1 MSEPKQLGFS
11 GRLAAAFQESK
22 LTPLLAITAVLLG
35 LFAVLVTPREEEPQ
49 INVTFANVFVAFPG
63 ASAAEVENLVATPL
77 EQVLAQIEGV
87 KHTYSV
93 SRPGMA
99 VLTIQFEVG
108 QDRTAA
114 IVRLYDTVLSHE
126 DRRAQA
132 AGIQPPL
139 IKPMGIDDVP
149 IVTVTLWTGDT
160 TRGAHD
166 LQRVAHALEA
176 ELKRV
181 PGTRDVYT
189 IGGPDNV
196 VHVQL
201 DPQRLAAYGLSL
213 DALHQSLAAAN
224 TVAHAGSIVAHD
236 SETPVTSG
244 SFLATADDVA
254 ELVVGVR
261 DGKPIYL
268 DDVADVVAGPDQPE
282 SYVRFGTGPG
292 AATLGLP
299 TDVIAPAVTI
309 AIAKKPGTN
318 AVVIAGDIAERLKT
332 LEGVLIPDGVHAT
345 LTRNYGRTADDKA
358 RTLIGKLIFAT
369 GAVVLLV
376 LLALGWREAVVVGTA
391 VVITLAIT
399 LFASWAWGFTI
410 NRVSLFALIF
420 SIGILVD
427 DAIVIVENIHR
438 HMALGA
444 KTLRDAIPPAVDEVG
459 GPTILATF
467 TVIAALLP
475 MAFVSGLMGPYM
487 SPIPINASTGMLLS
501 LAVALV
507 VTPWLAAKLLRV
519 HSGGHAT
526 KAATLEPLFGRLVGR
541 FLGGTDGRR
550 ARHKLYAGIGIA
562 IVLAVSLAAVRLV
575 VLKMLPFDNKSE
587 FQVVVDMPEGT
598 SVERTAAVLD
608 ALAAEIRKVPE
619 VSDYEIYAGT
629 AAPIN
634 FNGLVRQYYLRSGA
648 NVGDIQVNLVDKH
661 LRKRQSHDIARSLRA
676 PLVAVGQS
684 HGGSVKIV
692 EVPPGPPVQAP
703 LVAEIYGP
711 DYAGQLEL
719 ATKLNAMFASTE
731 DLVDVD
737 DTVESPAPR
746 WLFEVD
752 RNKAALLGV
761 TQAEVTRAL
770 AAALG
775 GDDATYIHDEH
786 SKYPVPVRLELPA
799 ADKAELDSLLML
811 RVAGRDGRL
820 VPLAEIVRPV
830 ESQWEK
836 TIYHKDLLPVAFVTA
851 DMAGP
856 LDSPL
861 YGMFRVASRIGREPP
876 GGRALPQHYIAQP
889 RTTSDYSV
897 KWDGEWQITYDTF
910 RDMGLA
916 YSVGLILIYLLVVAQ
931 FGSYWVPLVIM
942 APIPLTIIGVMPGHA
957 LLGAQFT
964 ATSMIGMIALAGII
978 VRNSILLVDFV
989 NQELAGGAT
998 LETAVVRAGAVR
1010 AKPIVL
1016 TALAAVLGAFF
1027 ILDDPIFNGLAVA
1040 LIFGIA
1046 VSTLLTLVVIPV
1058 LYYAAQ
1064 ARILRRA
1071 ERAAPPADA
1080 ETDAN

>member
-1 MSEPKQLGFS
+1 MSERKQLGVS

-22 LTPLLAITAVLLG
+22 LTPLLAITALLLG
-35 LFAVLVTPREEEPQ
+35 LFAVLITPREEEPQ
-49 INVTFANVFVAFPG
+49 INVTFANIFVAFPG
-63 ASAAEVENLVATPL
+63 ASAAEVENLVAAPL

-114 IVRLYDTVLSHE
+114 IVRLYDTVLSHQ
-126 DRRAQA
+126 DPHALA

-149 IVTVTLWTGDT
+149 IVAVTLWTADPA
-160 TRGAHD
+160 RGAYD
-166 LQRVAHALEA
+166 LQRVAHALET

-189 IGGPDNV
+189 VGGPDNV

-201 DPQRLAAYGLSL
+201 DPQRLAAYGLSIAVL
-213 DALHQSLAAAN
+213 RQSLTAAN
-224 TVAHAGSIVAHD
+224 AVAQAGSIVAHD
-236 SETPVTSG
+236 AETPVTSG
-244 SFLATADDVA
+244 TFLATADDVA

-261 DGKPIYL
+261 DGRPIHL

-282 SYVRFGTGPG
+282 TYVRFGTGLG

-299 TDVIAPAVTI
+299 TDIVAPAVTL
-309 AIAKKPGTN
+309 AIAKQPGTN
-318 AVVIAGDIAERLKT
+318 AVVIAAELEERLKT

-345 LTRNYGRTADDKA
+345 ITRNYGRTADDKA
-358 RTLIGKLIFAT
+358 RKLISKLIFAT
-369 GAVVLLV
+369 SAVVLLV
-376 LLALGWREAVVVGTA
+376 LLTLGWREAVVVGTA

-427 DAIVIVENIHR
+427 DAIVVVENIHR

-444 KTLRDAIPPAVDEVG
+444 KTLREAIPPAVDEVG

-507 VTPWLAAKLLRV
+507 VTPWLALKLLRV
-519 HSGGHAT
+519 HGGGHEMG
-526 KAATLEPLFGRLVGR
+526 AAKLEPLFTWLVGR
-541 FLGGTDGRR
+541 FLGGPGGRR
-550 ARHKLYAGIGIA
+550 ARHKLYAGVGIA
-562 IVLAVSLAAVRLV
+562 IVLAVSLVAVRLV
-575 VLKMLPFDNKSE
+575 VMKMLPFDNKSE
-587 FQVVVDMPEGT
+587 FQIVVDTPEGT
-598 SVERTAAVLD
+598 SVEQTAALLD
-608 ALAAEIRKVPE
+608 ALVVEVRKVPE
-619 VSDYEIYAGT
+619 VSDYESYAGT

-634 FNGLVRQYYLRSGA
+634 FNGLVRQYYLRAGA

-661 LRKRQSHDIARSLRA
+661 LRKRQSHEIARDLRPA
-676 PLVAVGQS
+676 LIAVGRAYS
-684 HGGSVKIV
+684 ASVKVV
-692 EVPPGPPVQAP
+692 EVPPGPPVQSP

-711 DYAGQLEL
+711 DYAGQVRL
-719 ATKLNAMFASTE
+719 ATELNAMFAATQ

-737 DTVESPAPR
+737 DTVEAAAPR
-746 WLFEVD
+746 WLLEID
-752 RNKAALLGV
+752 RSKAALLGV

-786 SKYPVPVRLELPA
+786 SKYPVPVRLELPT

-820 VPLAEIVRPV
+820 VPLAEVVRPV

-861 YGMFRVASRIGREPP
+861 YGMFRLASRIGREPP

-889 RTTSDYSV
+889 HTTSDYSL
-897 KWDGEWQITYDTF
+897 KWDGEWQVTYDTF

-916 YSVGLILIYLLVVAQ
+916 YAVGLILIYLLVVAQ

-942 APIPLTIIGVMPGHA
+942 APIPLTFIGVLPGHA

-989 NQELAGGAT
+989 NQELAAGT
-998 LETAVVRAGAVR
+998 PLETAVIRAGAVR

-1071 ERAAPPADA
+1071 ERAAPPPAA
-1080 ETDAN
+1080 